1 MHLSLFLPLI
11 SFLVLLFLG
20 KRLTPS
26 RTSYIAIATIG
37 VSFISCL
44 VLCLH
49 FSKTH
54 IPVYQ
59 HFTWF
64 SIGKFSVKGN
74 IILDFISI
82 ILLTV
87 TSLISLLVHIYAVKY
102 MHGEKNYNRFFA
114 FLGLFTFAMY
124 GLILTDNLLIIYI
137 FWELVGACSYL
148 LISFWHDKES
158 AIKAA
163 KKAFLINRFGD
174 IGFFIGI
181 ALLWV
186 QYQTLNLADLTSLIS
201 LDNPFVFWA
210 SLGLVLAACAK
221 SAQLPFSMWLPD
233 AMEAPAPVSALLHAA
248 TMVAAGV
255 YLLIRIDFLFT
266 PAIANLLVIIGS
278 LSTLTAAIAACY
290 QTEMKKILAFSTISQ
305 LGLMFIAVGLGMSE
319 LAFFHLITHAFFKAN
334 LFLCVGFLTKNTNYK
349 ADNKAQKAVFIAYC
363 ISAASL
369 AGVPLSSGF
378 LSKELILYSLELQAN
393 ATHSWILNF
402 SLVVFIIT
410 SFCTAYYITRQGLLL
425 WHNYILINSKI
436 ITNIAND
443 FTPINL
449 RKSIKW
455 YGGEVTFVLALL
467 SLFIP
472 FSNSP
477 FEASFFIRN
486 AAITYSFDILIF
498 GIAMFVLFAGSGAAW
513 LICYY
518 RHCETPKQ
526 YVAIRYLNKLY
537 ETFMIQFTVS
547 VVNFTSSAA
556 FHQNYFIKVGD
567 FVRILA
573 VRSAKF
579 DNQKIDGMINITAMF
594 GIINSHLLAWFD
606 NNITD
611 GFVKLLIKFTGK
623 IANRVRKL
631 QNGEIQTYLV
641 ITLIGIL
648 LLCGVMFWL

>member
-1 MHLSLFLPLI
+1 MQLSLFLPLI

-26 RTSYIAIATIG
+26 RTSYIAIATIA
-37 VSFISCL
+37 VSFISC
-44 VLCLH
+44 VVSCLH
-49 FSKTH
+49 FLKTH
-54 IPVYQ
+54 VPVYE

-64 SIGKFSVKGN
+64 SIGKFGVKGN
-74 IILDFISI
+74 IVLDFIST

-102 MHGEKNYNRFFA
+102 MNSEKHYNRFFA

-124 GLILTDNLLIIYI
+124 GLLLTDNLLIIYI

-186 QYQTLNLADLTSLIS
+186 QYQTLNLADLINLIS

-210 SLGLVLAACAK
+210 SLGLILAACAK

-255 YLLIRIDFLFT
+255 YLLIRVDFLFT
-266 PAIANLLVIIGS
+266 PTATNLLVIIGS
-278 LSTLTAAIAACY
+278 LSTLSAAISACY
-290 QTEMKKILAFSTISQ
+290 QIEMKKILAFSTISQ

-334 LFLCVGFLTKNTNYK
+334 LFLCVGFLTKNNNHRIK
-349 ADNKAQKAVFIAYC
+349 KAVFIAYC

-402 SLVVFIIT
+402 ALVVFIIT

-425 WHNYILINSKI
+425 LNNYII
-436 ITNIAND
+436 IKPENTIESGSYITSHLVPTD
-443 FTPINL
+443 L

-455 YGGEVTFVLALL
+455 YGGEVTFILALL

-513 LICYY
+513 LICCY
-518 RHCETPKQ
+518 RHYETSKR
-526 YVAIRYLNKLY
+526 YITIRYLNKLY
-537 ETFMIQFTVS
+537 ETLMIQFTVS

-556 FHQNYFIKVGD
+556 FHQNYFIKIGD
-567 FVRILA
+567 FVRVLA

-594 GIINSHLLAWFD
+594 GIINSYLLAWFD

-623 IANRVRKL
+623 IASRLRKL
-631 QNGEIQTYLV
+631 QNGEIQTYLF
-641 ITLIGIL
+641 ITFIGIL

>member
-1 MHLSLFLPLI
+1 MHFSLFLPLI
-11 SFLVLLFLG
+11 SFLVLLFWG

-26 RTSYIAIATIG
+26 RTSYIAITTIG
-37 VSFISCL
+37 LSFMSCL

-49 FSKTH
+49 FFKTH

-59 HFTWF
+59 HFRWF
-64 SIGKFSVKGN
+64 SIGKFSVQGN
-74 IILDFISI
+74 IVLDFISI
-82 ILLTV
+82 LLLTV

-102 MHGEKNYNRFFA
+102 MHEEKNYNRFFA
-114 FLGLFTFAMY
+114 FLCLFTFAMY

-186 QYQTLNLADLTSLIS
+186 QYQTLNLADLANLIS
-201 LDNPFVFWA
+201 LDNPFIFWV

-266 PAIANLLVIIGS
+266 PTILNLLVIIGS
-278 LSTLTAAIAACY
+278 LSTLSAAIAACY

-319 LAFFHLITHAFFKAN
+319 LAFFHLVTHAFFKAN
-334 LFLCVGFLTKNTNYK
+334 LFLCVGFLTKNTNYQV
-349 ADNKAQKAVFIAYC
+349 DNKVQKAVFIAYC

-393 ATHSWILNF
+393 VTHSWVLNF

-425 WHNYILINSKI
+425 WHNYILINSKVI
-436 ITNIAND
+436 INTAND
-443 FTPINL
+443 FTTINL
-449 RKSIKW
+449 PKSIKW
-455 YGGEVTFVLALL
+455 HGGEVTFILALF

-498 GIAMFVLFAGSGAAW
+498 GIAMFVLLAGSGAAW

-526 YVAIRYLNKLY
+526 YLAIRYLNRLY
-537 ETFMIQFTVS
+537 ETFMIQFTVG
-547 VVNFTSSAA
+547 VVSFTSSVA
-556 FHQNYFIKVGD
+556 FHQNYFIKVGN
-567 FVRILA
+567 FIRILA

-594 GIINSHLLAWFD
+594 GIINSYLLAWFD
-606 NNITD
+606 NNIID
-611 GFVKLLIKFTGK
+611 GFVKLFIKFTGK
-623 IANRVRKL
+623 IANRVKKL
-631 QNGEIQTYLV
+631 QNGEIQAYLV

-648 LLCGVMFWL
+648 LLFVAIFWL